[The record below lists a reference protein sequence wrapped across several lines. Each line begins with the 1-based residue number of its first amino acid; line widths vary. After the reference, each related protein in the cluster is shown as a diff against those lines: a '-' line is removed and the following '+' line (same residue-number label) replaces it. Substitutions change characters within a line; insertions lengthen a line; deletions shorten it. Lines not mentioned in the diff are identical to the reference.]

1 MKLEK
6 AIARFWS
13 KVGEPTE
20 TGCRE
25 WLGPVKQNGY
35 GGFRFRGRDVTTHRF
50 SAWLSGLLVELK
62 GSAHGLGNDVVR
74 HTCDNP
80 RCVEPT
86 HLQLGTTQDNTQ
98 DRVDRGRSAR
108 RPGVLHHMV
117 KLSEQDV
124 LDIRD
129 IYAAGGISMK
139 KLGAGYGVNATT
151 IFKIVR
157 GKRWGHL

>member
-1 MKLEK
+1 
-6 AIARFWS
+6 
-13 KVGEPTE
+13 
-20 TGCRE
+20 
-25 WLGPVKQNGY
+25 
-35 GGFRFRGRDVTTHRF
+35 
-50 SAWLSGLLVELK
+50 
-62 GSAHGLGNDVVR
+62 
-74 HTCDNP
+74 
-80 RCVEPT
+80 
-86 HLQLGTTQDNTQ
+86 
-98 DRVDRGRSAR
+98 
-108 RPGVLHHMV
+108 MV